1 MVVEDLTIC
10 AHMFRYASSACAQ
23 QPDRR
28 RVVLY
33 CGHSSPP
40 PLPPPQPEPAC
51 TLPAEPM
58 FLVQTGMF
66 CIEIIVDI
74 SYKRFIFHSEALAFA
89 SPGD

>member
-1 MVVEDLTIC
+1 MHTTARQEEGGFILRS
-10 AHMFRYASSACAQ
+10 FF
-23 QPDRR
+23 
-28 RVVLY
+28 
-33 CGHSSPP
+33 PP
-40 PLPPPQPEPAC
+40 PPPQPEPAC

-74 SYKRFIFHSEALAFA
+74 SFKRFIFHSEALAFA